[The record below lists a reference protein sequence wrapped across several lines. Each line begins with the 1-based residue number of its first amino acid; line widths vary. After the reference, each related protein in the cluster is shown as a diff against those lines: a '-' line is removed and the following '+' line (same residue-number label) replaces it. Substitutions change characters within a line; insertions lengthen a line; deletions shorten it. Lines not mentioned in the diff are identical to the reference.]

1 MQNFLVNYFKEIE
14 IIFCLFL
21 ENSDFLSFLS
31 YDFFSSKKTQISFGA
46 RLSENLGSAINLL
59 ITSVVPK
66 PGSSSRYSGKLF
78 KIKTYV
84 KSWSTG
90 SSLDVGGGGGLVA
103 AWTSGDLAPRQEGMS
118 TPEED

>member
-1 MQNFLVNYFKEIE
+1 MISLVPRKH
-14 IIFCLFL
+14 
-21 ENSDFLSFLS
+21 
-31 YDFFSSKKTQISFGA
+31 ISFGA
-46 RLSENLGSAINLL
+46 RLSENLGSTINLL

-66 PGSSSRYSGKLF
+66 PGSSSKYSGKLF

-90 SSLDVGGGGGLVA
+90 NSLDVGGGGGLVA
-103 AWTSGDLAPRQEGMS
+103 VWTSGDLAPRQEGMS